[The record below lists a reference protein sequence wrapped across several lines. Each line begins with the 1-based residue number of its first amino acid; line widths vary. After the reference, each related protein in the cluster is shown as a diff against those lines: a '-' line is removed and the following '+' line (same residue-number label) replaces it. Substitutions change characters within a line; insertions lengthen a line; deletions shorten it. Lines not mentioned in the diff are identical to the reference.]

1 MKVTIG
7 IFQGKQKLNNRFLL
21 ETLYDKGPL
30 TAWELT
36 KINRNKNRMSLH
48 ATYNKRLRML
58 AKKGY
63 VRKGEK
69 SWMLQPKGVIA
80 VLLIQPEPK
89 PWNNKWN
96 EIIDDYLKSLEKN
109 AEALKIATKTV
120 DGFLK
125 SLENNAE
132 ISKIITKNVESF
144 SLRNFTS
151 GFLEGLRN
159 FESWVSFANWV
170 KKRMENG
177 FLNFDVI
184 KNKTLLALIIAEAS
198 HDFVDT
204 ALGE

>member
-7 IFQGKQKLNNRFLL
+7 IFQGKQELNNRFLL
-21 ETLYDKGPL
+21 ETLYDKGSL

-48 ATYNKRLRML
+48 AIYNKRLRML

-63 VRKGEK
+63 VRKVGK
-69 SWMLQPKGVIA
+69 RWMLQPKGVIA

-96 EIIDDYLKSLEKN
+96 EIIDGYLKSLEKN
-109 AEALKIATKTV
+109 AE
-120 DGFLK
+120 
-125 SLENNAE
+125 
-132 ISKIITKNVESF
+132 ISKIVRKNVESLRTSEF
-144 SLRNFTS
+144 LRSLRNFKD
-151 GFLEGLRN
+151 
-159 FESWVSFANWV
+159 WVLFANWV
-170 KKRMENG
+170 KKRMKNG